1 MLKLLGDYWWVLA
14 LRGLAAVLFGI
25 AALVWPEL
33 TLVALV
39 ALFGIY
45 AIADGVLSI
54 IVGFRQT
61 ETHERWWLFLLEGL
75 VGIAA
80 GIIALVLPDVT
91 LLALTYLAAAWA
103 LITGIFEI
111 IAAIRLRRE
120 IEGEWLMVLTGI
132 ASIGLGVLLILLP
145 GPALTAFIWI
155 VGIYAIIFG
164 LLLIFLAFRIRSAS
178 RQIDTRLDERAG
190 QA

>member
-80 GIIALVLPDVT
+80 GIIALVLPGVP
-91 LLALTYLAAAWA
+91 LLALTFLTCYIGSDPFIDPRILSWCALA
-103 LITGIFEI
+103 
-111 IAAIRLRRE
+111 
-120 IEGEWLMVLTGI
+120 
-132 ASIGLGVLLILLP
+132 
-145 GPALTAFIWI
+145 
-155 VGIYAIIFG
+155 
-164 LLLIFLAFRIRSAS
+164 
-178 RQIDTRLDERAG
+178 
-190 QA
+190 